1 MAPGELLLDIGSGFG
16 RVLDYL
22 EKKGFTHV
30 FGLENN
36 FRFLE
41 KSHFSVVC
49 GKGEQAPFK
58 DESFG
63 AIFSIGVFSYILEDS
78 KRVQFLNEI
87 HRILKPQGLLFLSC
101 FMISGDEYH
110 QKKYR
115 EGRTK
120 YGTHGIFES
129 DSGGIYRHS
138 NEKELREIL
147 HKFHILS
154 WKQRPFITMNKR
166 MASGVIT
173 ETQKQKR
180 ASEVLNCVI

>member
-1 MAPGELLLDIGSGFG
+1 VEPGELLLDIGSGFG

-63 AIFSIGVFSYILEDS
+63 VIFSIGLLSYILEDS
-78 KRVQFLNEI
+78 KRTQLLNEI
-87 HRILKPQGLLFLSC
+87 YRILKSRGLLFLSC
-101 FMISGDEYH
+101 FLISSDEYH

-115 EGRTK
+115 EGQIESRT
-120 YGTHGIFES
+120 YGIFES
-129 DSGGIYRHS
+129 DSGGIFRHS
-138 NEKELREIL
+138 RENELRELLDNFRIV
-147 HKFHILS
+147 S
-154 WKQRPFITMNKR
+154 WKPHPFTTMNKR
-166 MASGVIT
+166 PASGVII
-173 ETQKQKR
+173 EAQKQ
-180 ASEVLNCVI
+180 E

>member
-1 MAPGELLLDIGSGFG
+1 VAPGELLLDIGSGFG

-63 AIFSIGVFSYILEDS
+63 AIFSIGVLSYILEDS
-78 KRVQFLNEI
+78 KRTQFLNEI
-87 HRILKPQGLLFLSC
+87 YRILKPRSFLFLSC
-101 FMISGDEYH
+101 FLISGDEYH

-115 EGRTK
+115 EGQIDSGI
-120 YGTHGIFES
+120 YGTFES
-129 DSGGIYRHS
+129 DSGGIFRHS
-138 NEKELREIL
+138 KENELREL
-147 HKFHILS
+147 LDNFHIVS

-166 MASGVIT
+166 MASGVII
-173 ETQKQKR
+173 EAQKQ
-180 ASEVLNCVI
+180 

>member
-1 MAPGELLLDIGSGFG
+1 MGPGELLLDIGSGSG
-16 RVLDYL
+16 RALDYL

-63 AIFSIGVFSYILEDS
+63 AVLSIGVLSYILEDS
-78 KRVQFLNEI
+78 KRTQLLNEI
-87 HRILKPQGLLFLSC
+87 HRILKPCGFFFLSC
-101 FMISGDEYH
+101 FLISSDEYH

-115 EGRTK
+115 ESQIESVT
-120 YGTHGIFES
+120 YGIFES
-129 DSGGIYRHS
+129 DSGGIFRHS
-138 NEKELREIL
+138 REDKLRELLGNFNIV
-147 HKFHILS
+147 S
-154 WKQRPFITMNKR
+154 WSVRPFTTMNKR
-166 MASGVIT
+166 EALGVIIQA
-173 ETQKQKR
+173 QKQK
-180 ASEVLNCVI
+180 